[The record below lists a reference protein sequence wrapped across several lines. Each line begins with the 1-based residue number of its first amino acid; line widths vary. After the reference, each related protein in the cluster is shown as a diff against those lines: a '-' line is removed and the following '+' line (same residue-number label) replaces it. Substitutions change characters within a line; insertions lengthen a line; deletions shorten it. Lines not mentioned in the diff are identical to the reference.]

1 MADTTGKV
9 AKTKTKTK
17 AKAPKAPPARAKRF
31 RDLVDA
37 GTVSRRHGGVDLGS
51 VHDKVVEA
59 RKSRQ
64 TGRNGDSGRD
74 SGSGSGSGDVLS
86 RLRQRQR
93 ERGQP
98 AADAST
104 HTDASVS
111 GDASARQREVAR
123 FVADV
128 VAELAAGGTRALSER
143 HVAQVAADSSDGRV
157 ALAEAQ
163 AAVASVV
170 QQLAADGK
178 ATRRRGVFRVL
189 R

>member
-9 AKTKTKTK
+9 AKTKTKAK

-37 GTVSRRHGGVDLGS
+37 GTASRRAGGVDLGS

-64 TGRNGDSGRD
+64 TGHIGDSGRD
-74 SGSGSGSGDVLS
+74 SGSGSGDVLS

-104 HTDASVS
+104 HA
-111 GDASARQREVAR
+111 DASARQREVAR

>member
-59 RKSRQ
+59 RKSRH

-74 SGSGSGSGDVLS
+74 SGSGSGDVPS

-104 HTDASVS
+104 HADASPDT
-111 GDASARQREVAR
+111 DASARQREVAR

>member
-59 RKSRQ
+59 RKSRH

-74 SGSGSGSGDVLS
+74 SGSGSGDVLS

-170 QQLAADGK
+170 QQLAADGR

>member
-9 AKTKTKTK
+9 AKTKTKAK

-37 GTVSRRHGGVDLGS
+37 GTASRRAGGVDLGS

-64 TGRNGDSGRD
+64 TGHIGDSGRD
-74 SGSGSGSGDVLS
+74 SGSGSGDVLS

-104 HTDASVS
+104 HADASPDT
-111 GDASARQREVAR
+111 DASARQREVAR

>member
-59 RKSRQ
+59 RKSRH

-74 SGSGSGSGDVLS
+74 SGSGSGDVLS

-98 AADAST
+98 AA
-104 HTDASVS
+104 
-111 GDASARQREVAR
+111 DASARQREVAR